1 VEAPLIAPPG
11 LVRGGRK
18 AAARPDIPFPAAKA
32 LEAELRKVVQG
43 EVRFDNGTRAIYST
57 DSSNYRQ
64 MPIGVVLP
72 KSKEDVEAAIAT
84 CRRFE
89 APVLSRG
96 GGTSLAGQCCNTA
109 VVIDFS
115 KYLNRVLEI
124 DRERKLA
131 RVEPGTI
138 LDDLRNQGEGGT
150 PRVTFGP
157 TPSTQT
163 TARSAA

>member
-1 VEAPLIAPPG
+1 MVDPPLVAPPK

-18 AAARPDIPFPAAKA
+18 AVARPDPRFPAAIE
-32 LEAELRKVVQG
+32 LERELHKVVGG

-72 KSKEDVEAAIAT
+72 RSKDDVEAVVAT
-84 CRRFE
+84 CRRFD
-89 APVLSRG
+89 APILSRG
-96 GGTSLAGQCCNTA
+96 AGTSLAGQCCNTA

-115 KYLNRVLEI
+115 KYLNRILWL
-124 DRERKLA
+124 DREQRLA

-138 LDDLRNQGEGGT
+138 
-150 PRVTFGP
+150 
-157 TPSTQT
+157 
-163 TARSAA
+163 